1 MGTLGVRLNT
11 GCEKETP
18 VYSEE
23 LIQKV
28 LRGAVLSPSSVLYRT
43 ENLNVFAWESDSLA
57 ITKSK
62 YAYEFEIKI
71 SRADFKND
79 FKHKKVKHQMLEG
92 TYQLFGDEF
101 LGDGKIDRKSVV

>member
-1 MGTLGVRLNT
+1 MGTLGVRLNSNI
-11 GCEKETP
+11 EKEEP

-57 ITKSK
+57 ITK
-62 YAYEFEIKI
+62 
-71 SRADFKND
+71 
-79 FKHKKVKHQMLEG
+79 
-92 TYQLFGDEF
+92 
-101 LGDGKIDRKSVV
+101 

>member
-1 MGTLGVRLNT
+1 MGTLGVRLNSNI
-11 GCEKETP
+11 EKEEP

-79 FKHKKVKHQMLEG
+79 FKHKKMKNAIVFHK
-92 TYQLFGDEF
+92 
-101 LGDGKIDRKSVV
+101 KSA

>member
-1 MGTLGVRLNT
+1 MGTLGVRLNSNI
-11 GCEKETP
+11 EKEEP

-71 SRADFKND
+71 GND
-79 FKHKKVKHQMLEG
+79 IRVYTKLC
-92 TYQLFGDEF
+92 LWDERF
-101 LGDGKIDRKSVV
+101 NLIPFYF